1 MIARRK
7 EVTAVL
13 TLEDYL
19 TAFIGSLTAHAALAV
34 YLFVMMDVRGWR
46 ILKKLPALLLSP
58 LAASL
63 LQVGLYVLIPGHVL
77 VRYYISSF
85 AVLLMCTFWARWA
98 WRTEFWRAFSA
109 VCIGG
114 VFQVSTSCLSQ
125 ILLLNSELQFTV
137 VVYLVVVPIS
147 ALLLHR
153 LRFGHWFRFL
163 LEEGFGQR
171 RTALFLFAL
180 EAAMETFLI
189 LQAGIQPEY
198 LVPYFMLVLAMAAL
212 ESGLVIHLAQRLD
225 AARKVAAQQDV
236 IAQQQLYERDLE
248 AIRQEVRAFR
258 HDYKNLLAGLSEQ
271 ADEGEL
277 NQLRTALSELDTGFD
292 RRIGEKIRASTQIGN
307 VRVPQVRS
315 LLLSKL
321 AVMVQKGIDCRL
333 EAIYSMERVGM
344 DVWDFTRC
352 LGILLDNA
360 AEAAAETETPWVEI
374 VLLSQKGR
382 LSLRVSNPY
391 IGAIDPDK
399 IWTEGFST
407 KGEGRG
413 LGLSSYQRILKD
425 YPHTVASTSWANGVF
440 VQELVVEEKA

>member
-1 MIARRK
+1 MF
-7 EVTAVL
+7 

-19 TAFIGSLTAHAALAV
+19 TSFTGSLVPHTVLAV
-34 YLFVMMDVRGWR
+34 YLFVIMGMRGR
-46 ILKKLPALLLSP
+46 RVLKKLPALLLSP
-58 LAASL
+58 LLATLLAA
-63 LQVGLYVLIPGHVL
+63 GLYTLLPNHGMA
-77 VRYYISSF
+77 RFCMGTF
-85 AVLLMCTFWARWA
+85 AILLMCTFWVRWA

-109 VCIGG
+109 VCMGG
-114 VFQVSTSCLSQ
+114 VFQMATSCLTQ
-125 ILLLNSELQFTV
+125 ILVLYSDLPLAAVMAVCLIMVPAPAFLLC
-137 VVYLVVVPIS
+137 
-147 ALLLHR
+147 R
-153 LRFGHWFRFL
+153 LRFGHWFRLL

-171 RTALFLFAL
+171 RTALFLFAM
-180 EAAMETFLI
+180 EVAMEAFLI
-189 LQAGIQPEY
+189 LQVGVQPDY
-198 LVPYFMLVLAMAAL
+198 LIPYYVLVLAMAVL
-212 ESGLVIHLAQRLD
+212 EAGLVIYLAQRLD
-225 AARKVAAQQDV
+225 DTRKLDAQQDI
-236 IAQQQLYERDLE
+236 IAQQQLYEQDLE
-248 AIRQEVRAFR
+248 IIRQEVRSFR

-321 AVMVQKGIDCRL
+321 AVMAQKGIDCRL
-333 EAIYSMERVGM
+333 EALYPMERVGM

-399 IWTEGFST
+399 IWTEGFSI

-413 LGLSSYQRILKD
+413 LGLPGYQRILED
-425 YPHTVASTSWANGVF
+425 YPHAAASTSWADGVF
-440 VQELVVEEKA
+440 IQKLTVEENA

>member
-1 MIARRK
+1 M
-7 EVTAVL
+7 
-13 TLEDYL
+13 
-19 TAFIGSLTAHAALAV
+19 
-34 YLFVMMDVRGWR
+34 
-46 ILKKLPALLLSP
+46 
-58 LAASL
+58 
-63 LQVGLYVLIPGHVL
+63 
-77 VRYYISSF
+77 
-85 AVLLMCTFWARWA
+85 
-98 WRTEFWRAFSA
+98 
-109 VCIGG
+109 
-114 VFQVSTSCLSQ
+114 STSCLSQ

-212 ESGLVIHLAQRLD
+212 EAGLVIHLAQRLD

-413 LGLSSYQRILKD
+413 LGLPGYQRILED
-425 YPHTVASTSWANGVF
+425 YPHTAASTSWADGVF
-440 VQELVVEEKA
+440 IQKLTVEENA

>member
-1 MIARRK
+1 MF
-7 EVTAVL
+7 

-19 TAFIGSLTAHAALAV
+19 TSFTGSLIPHTVLAV
-34 YLFVMMDVRGWR
+34 YLFVIMGTRGR
-46 ILKKLPALLLSP
+46 QVLKKLPALLLSP
-58 LAASL
+58 LLATLLAA
-63 LQVGLYVLIPGHVL
+63 GLYTLLPNRGLI
-77 VRYYISSF
+77 RYCITTF
-85 AVLLMCTFWARWA
+85 AILLMCTFWVRWA

-114 VFQVSTSCLSQ
+114 VFQMTTSCLTQ
-125 ILLLNSELQFTV
+125 ILILYSDLPLAAVMAVSLIMVPAPAFLL
-137 VVYLVVVPIS
+137 Y
-147 ALLLHR
+147 R
-153 LRFGHWFRFL
+153 LRFGHWFRL
-163 LEEGFGQR
+163 LLGEGFSQR
-171 RTALFLFAL
+171 RVALFFFVL
-180 EAAMETFLI
+180 EVTMSAFVI
-189 LQAGIQPEY
+189 LQVGIQPQY
-198 LVPYFMLVLAMAAL
+198 LIPYYLLVLMMTAL
-212 ESGLVIHLAQRLD
+212 IAGLVIYLAQRLD
-225 AARKVAAQQDV
+225 ATRKMEAQRDV

-248 AIRQEVRAFR
+248 AIRQEVRSFR

-277 NQLRTALSELDTGFD
+277 DQLRTALSELDTGFD

-413 LGLSSYQRILKD
+413 LGLPGYQRILED
-425 YPHTVASTSWANGVF
+425 YPHAAASTSWADGVF
-440 VQELVVEEKA
+440 IQKLTVEENA

>member
-1 MIARRK
+1 MF
-7 EVTAVL
+7 

-19 TAFIGSLTAHAALAV
+19 TSFTGSLIAHAALAV
-34 YLFVMMDVRGWR
+34 YLFVIMDVRGWR
-46 ILKKLPALLLSP
+46 MLKKLPLLLLSP
-58 LAASL
+58 LASTLLAASL
-63 LQVGLYVLIPGHVL
+63 YALFPNHGVFRYCVG
-77 VRYYISSF
+77 SF
-85 AVLLMCTFWARWA
+85 AILVMCTLWVRWA

-109 VCIGG
+109 VCMGG

-125 ILLLNSELQFTV
+125 ILLLNSELQFTAV
-137 VVYLVVVPIS
+137 IYWVVVPIS

-163 LEEGFGQR
+163 LEAGFGQR
-171 RTALFLFAL
+171 RTVLFLFAQ

-189 LQAGIQPEY
+189 LQVGIQPEY
-198 LVPYFMLVLAMAAL
+198 LVPYFMLVLAMTAL
-212 ESGLVIHLAQRLD
+212 EAGLVIYLGQRLD
-225 AARKVAAQQDV
+225 AARKMEAQRDV
-236 IAQQQLYERDLE
+236 IAQQQLYEQDLE
-248 AIRQEVRAFR
+248 VIRQEVRSFR

-277 NQLRTALSELDTGFD
+277 DELRAALSELDAGFD
-292 RRIGEKIRASTQIGN
+292 RRIGEKIRASTQLGN
-307 VRVPQVRS
+307 VQIPQVRS

-321 AVMVQKGIDCRL
+321 AAMGQKGIDCRL
-333 EAIYSMERVGM
+333 EALYPVERVGM
-344 DVWDFTRC
+344 DVWDFARC

-360 AEAAAETETPWVEI
+360 AEAALETEMPWVEI
-374 VLLSQKGR
+374 VLLSQKDG

-413 LGLSSYQRILKD
+413 LGLSGYQRILAD
-425 YPHTVASTSWANGVF
+425 CPHAASSTSWADGVF
-440 VQELVVEEKA
+440 IQELKVEEKT

>member
-1 MIARRK
+1 MF
-7 EVTAVL
+7 

-19 TAFIGSLTAHAALAV
+19 TSFTGSLIAHAALAV
-34 YLFVMMDVRGWR
+34 YLFVIMDVRGWR
-46 ILKKLPALLLSP
+46 MLKKLPLLLLSRLASTL

-63 LQVGLYVLIPGHVL
+63 YALFPNHGVFRYCVG
-77 VRYYISSF
+77 SF
-85 AVLLMCTFWARWA
+85 AILVMCTLWVRWA

-109 VCIGG
+109 VCMGG

-125 ILLLNSELQFTV
+125 ILLLNSELQFTAV
-137 VVYLVVVPIS
+137 IYWVVVPIS

-163 LEEGFGQR
+163 LEAGFGQR
-171 RTALFLFAL
+171 RTVLFLFAQ

-189 LQAGIQPEY
+189 LQVGIQPEY
-198 LVPYFMLVLAMAAL
+198 LVPYFMLVLAMTAL
-212 ESGLVIHLAQRLD
+212 EAGLVIYLGQRLD
-225 AARKVAAQQDV
+225 AARKMEAQRDV

-248 AIRQEVRAFR
+248 SIRQEVRSFR

-277 NQLRTALSELDTGFD
+277 DELRAALSELDAGFD
-292 RRIGEKIRASTQIGN
+292 RRIGEKIRASTQLGN
-307 VRVPQVRS
+307 VQIPQVRS

-321 AVMVQKGIDCRL
+321 AAMGQKGIDCRL
-333 EAIYSMERVGM
+333 EALYPVERVGM
-344 DVWDFTRC
+344 DVWDFARC

-360 AEAAAETETPWVEI
+360 AEAALETEMPWVEI
-374 VLLSQKGR
+374 VLLSQKDG

-413 LGLSSYQRILKD
+413 LGLSGYQRILAD
-425 YPHTVASTSWANGVF
+425 CPHAASSTSWADGVF
-440 VQELVVEEKA
+440 IQELKVEEKT

>member
-1 MIARRK
+1 MF
-7 EVTAVL
+7 
-13 TLEDYL
+13 TLEDCL
-19 TAFIGSLTAHAALAV
+19 TSFTGSLIAHAALAV
-34 YLFVMMDVRGWR
+34 YLFVIMDVRGWR
-46 ILKKLPALLLSP
+46 MLKKLPALLLSP
-58 LAASL
+58 LTATLLAAGMYAL
-63 LQVGLYVLIPGHVL
+63 LPGHGV
-77 VRYYISSF
+77 VRYCLGSCAI
-85 AVLLMCTFWARWA
+85 LLMCTLWIRWA

-109 VCIGG
+109 VCMGG

-153 LRFGHWFRFL
+153 LHFGHWFRFL
-163 LEEGFGQR
+163 LEEGFGQH

-212 ESGLVIHLAQRLD
+212 EAGLVIHLAKRLD
-225 AARKVAAQQDV
+225 TARKAAAQQDV

-277 NQLRTALSELDTGFD
+277 DQLRAALSELDTGFD
-292 RRIGEKIRASTQIGN
+292 RRIGEKIQASTQIGN

-321 AVMVQKGIDCRL
+321 AAMGKQGINCRL
-333 EAIYSMERVGM
+333 EVLYPVERIGM
-344 DVWDFTRC
+344 DPWDFTRC

-360 AEAAAETETPWVEI
+360 AEAALETDTPWAEI
-374 VLLSQKGR
+374 ILLLQKDR
-382 LSLRVSNPY
+382 LSLRISNPY
-391 IGAIDPDK
+391 AGTIDPDK
-399 IWTEGFST
+399 IWTESFST

-413 LGLSSYQRILKD
+413 LGLFSYQRILAD
-425 YPHTVASTSWANGVF
+425 YPNAAASTSWADGVF
-440 VQELVVEEKA
+440 VQELTVEEKA

>member
-1 MIARRK
+1 M
-7 EVTAVL
+7 
-13 TLEDYL
+13 
-19 TAFIGSLTAHAALAV
+19 
-34 YLFVMMDVRGWR
+34 
-46 ILKKLPALLLSP
+46 
-58 LAASL
+58 
-63 LQVGLYVLIPGHVL
+63 
-77 VRYYISSF
+77 
-85 AVLLMCTFWARWA
+85 
-98 WRTEFWRAFSA
+98 
-109 VCIGG
+109 GG

-137 VVYLVVVPIS
+137 VVYLVVIPIS

-212 ESGLVIHLAQRLD
+212 EAGLVIHLAQRLD

-271 ADEGEL
+271 AGKGEL

-292 RRIGEKIRASTQIGN
+292 RRI
-307 VRVPQVRS
+307 PMF
-315 LLLSKL
+315 L
-321 AVMVQKGIDCRL
+321 
-333 EAIYSMERVGM
+333 
-344 DVWDFTRC
+344 
-352 LGILLDNA
+352 
-360 AEAAAETETPWVEI
+360 I
-374 VLLSQKGR
+374 V
-382 LSLRVSNPY
+382 
-391 IGAIDPDK
+391 
-399 IWTEGFST
+399 T
-407 KGEGRG
+407 
-413 LGLSSYQRILKD
+413 
-425 YPHTVASTSWANGVF
+425 H
-440 VQELVVEEKA
+440 

>member
-1 MIARRK
+1 MF
-7 EVTAVL
+7 

-19 TAFIGSLTAHAALAV
+19 TSFTGSLIAHAALAV
-34 YLFVMMDVRGWR
+34 YLFVIMDVRGWR
-46 ILKKLPALLLSP
+46 MLKKLPLLLLSP
-58 LAASL
+58 LASTLLAASL
-63 LQVGLYVLIPGHVL
+63 YALFPNHGVFRYCVG
-77 VRYYISSF
+77 SF
-85 AVLLMCTFWARWA
+85 AILVMCTLWVRWA

-109 VCIGG
+109 VCMGG

-125 ILLLNSELQFTV
+125 ILLLNSELQFTAV
-137 VVYLVVVPIS
+137 IYWVVVPIS

-163 LEEGFGQR
+163 LEAGFGQR
-171 RTALFLFAL
+171 RTVLFLFAQ

-189 LQAGIQPEY
+189 LQVGIQPEY
-198 LVPYFMLVLAMAAL
+198 LVPYFMLVLAMTAL
-212 ESGLVIHLAQRLD
+212 EAGLVIYLGQRLD
-225 AARKVAAQQDV
+225 AARKMEAQRDV

-248 AIRQEVRAFR
+248 SIRQEVRSFR

-277 NQLRTALSELDTGFD
+277 DELRAALSELDAGFD
-292 RRIGEKIRASTQIGN
+292 RRIGEKIRASTQLGN
-307 VRVPQVRS
+307 VQIPQVRS

-321 AVMVQKGIDCRL
+321 AAMGQKGIDCRL
-333 EAIYSMERVGM
+333 EALYPVERVGM
-344 DVWDFTRC
+344 DVWDFARC

-360 AEAAAETETPWVEI
+360 AEAALETEMPWVEI
-374 VLLSQKGR
+374 VLLPQKDG

-413 LGLSSYQRILKD
+413 LGLSGYQRILAD
-425 YPHTVASTSWANGVF
+425 CPHAASSTSWADGVF
-440 VQELVVEEKA
+440 IQELKVEEKT